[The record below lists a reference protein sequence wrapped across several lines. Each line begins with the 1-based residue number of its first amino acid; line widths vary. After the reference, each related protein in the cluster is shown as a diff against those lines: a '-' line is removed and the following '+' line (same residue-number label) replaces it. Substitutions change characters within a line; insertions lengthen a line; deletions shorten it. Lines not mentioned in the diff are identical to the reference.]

1 MHIHILGVCGTFMA
15 GIALLAKQMGYKVT
29 GSDANVYPPM
39 STQLE
44 NAGIDLIEGY
54 DAGQLETRPDEVVVG
69 NVMTRGH
76 EVIEYM
82 LDQQWPM
89 VSGPEWL
96 SRHVLKDRWVLAVSG
111 THGKTSTASMLAHI
125 LDHAGLNPGFLIG
138 GIPANFN
145 LSARIGDE
153 PFFVIEADEY
163 DTAFFDKRSKFIHY
177 QPCTLIINNIE
188 FDHADIF
195 RDLADIQRQF
205 HHLIK
210 IIPGEGK
217 IVFNG
222 DDENVADVLQQ
233 GSWSQMESFG
243 SKDECFWKLN
253 EYDSQ
258 VTPVEFTFSGDRQYR
273 CSVSQ
278 LGKHNA
284 FNAMAA
290 IAAARHAGVA
300 VDESISALSSF
311 EGVKRRLENKGEFNG
326 ITVYDDFAHH
336 PTEIRCTLEAF
347 IDRHHKQRMIVVF
360 EPRSNTMQ
368 MGVHAGELRKA
379 LSFASELFV
388 YDFGGL
394 QWSIEDE
401 LKGLN
406 CKIHDNVD
414 VIVDELVEMLEP
426 GDNVVL
432 LSNGGF
438 GGLSAKLV
446 ARLSA

>member
-1 MHIHILGVCGTFMA
+1 MA

-44 NAGIDLIEGY
+44 EAGIDLIEGY
-54 DAGQLETRPDEVVVG
+54 DAIQLDTCPDEVVVG

-76 EVIEYM
+76 DVIEQM
-82 LDQQWPM
+82 LEKQWPM
-89 VSGPEWL
+89 ISGPDWL
-96 SRHVLKDRWVLAVSG
+96 RRHLLKDRWVLAVAG

-125 LDHAGLNPGFLIG
+125 LDYAGLQPGFLIG

-145 LSARIGDE
+145 MSARMGDQ

-177 QPCTLIINNIE
+177 QPRTLIINNIE

-195 RDLADIQRQF
+195 RDLKDVQRQF
-205 HHLIK
+205 HHLVK
-210 IIPGEGK
+210 IIPGQGK

-222 DDENVADVLQQ
+222 DDANIEAVLQQ
-233 GSWSQMESFG
+233 GVWSEVESFG
-243 SKDECFWKLN
+243 DSDQCDWSLN
-253 EYDSQ
+253 EYDSASS
-258 VTPVEFTFSGDRQYR
+258 PVRFSFSGDKQFN
-273 CSVSQ
+273 CSMEQ
-278 LGKHNA
+278 IGKHNIL
-284 FNAMAA
+284 NAMAA

-300 VDESISALSSF
+300 VEESIKALGSF
-311 EGVKRRLENKGEFNG
+311 KGVKRRLENKGEFG
-326 ITVYDDFAHH
+326 GVTVYDDFAHH
-336 PTEIRCTLEAF
+336 PTEIRCTLQAF
-347 IDRHHKQRMIVVF
+347 SEHHPQQRMIVAF

-368 MGVHAGELRKA
+368 MGIHAGELKNA
-379 LSFASELFV
+379 LSSATELFV

-394 QWSIEDE
+394 QWSVEDE
-401 LKGLN
+401 FSGME
-406 CKIHDNVD
+406 CKILNDTD
-414 VIVDELVEMLEP
+414 LIVDHLIEILKP
-426 GDNVVL
+426 GDNVIL

-446 ARLSA
+446 ARLQA